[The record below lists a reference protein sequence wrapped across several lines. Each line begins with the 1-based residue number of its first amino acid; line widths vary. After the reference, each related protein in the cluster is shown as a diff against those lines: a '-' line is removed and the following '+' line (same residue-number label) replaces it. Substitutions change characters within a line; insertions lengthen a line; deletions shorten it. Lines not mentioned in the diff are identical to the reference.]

1 MKVQIPFQQ
10 LLTLVRNL
18 SPKQKAQLRKE
29 LSEEKTQV
37 EPEKDQFID
46 FLINGPVYSKKDIA
60 IIEENRKSIAEWRTK
75 S

>member
-29 LSEEKTQV
+29 LSEEKPQV
-37 EPEKDQFID
+37 EPEKDEFID
-46 FLINGPVYSKKDIA
+46 FLIKGPVCSKKDIA